1 MCLYSKQDRVY
12 SKGASLLTRRA
23 TQRPQPRNLSVLAP
37 VSGSRYCPAVKPDD
51 RIPSSLATGNAGG
64 NYEQHVGAACLST
77 LLTGGMALFS
87 ADATLT
93 EVHLQ
98 VRHQRFQTDDLLLVA
113 EDPQGTVH
121 RILIQAKRTFSLAAS
136 DEECVKTLCAAW
148 DDFTSPERFNAAHD
162 RLALITGHAPST
174 FTKGMRTLLDT
185 ARATLN
191 ADEFARRR
199 VQKSYISSAAR
210 KCHNTVAGILRKHVG
225 EKATDERLWAF
236 LRVWD
241 FAVLDFLSPSS
252 IHESLLKNALTAASI
267 QGRAATATETWNSL
281 LALVGEGAGHARS
294 FTWASLPDELKNRY
308 REPELA
314 EREATGAL
322 REASD
327 VVRKGVC
334 DKLASTVSLPRHGVI
349 SDGVAQLNDVDALL
363 ITGPAGCGK
372 SVIAA
377 KIYDALTSSGL
388 ALAFR
393 ADTLATPHLATSAT
407 HVGIQLRS
415 LRRVFALHPRKV
427 LWIESGERLFEKAAH
442 ERAAFADLLQLLSQE
457 GGWKIVIT
465 CRDHT
470 ADKLRSTFF
479 ESKDVRSGV
488 LTVPPLV
495 DSELE
500 AAVTELSALRVP
512 LRVPALREI
521 LRNPFYLKLAAQMS
535 WTEDAPLTVSHRAF
549 RKKAW
554 DEVVCRTA
562 EGTAGHAMERDR
574 AMVEVA
580 LRRAR
585 ALTPYVDTHGLPASA
600 VEALCRDALLAPDPN
615 DPTARAAP
623 AHDLYEDWGLLQWV
637 SRQIEQTG
645 GVTAEFFE
653 GLGTY
658 PAMRRC
664 FRLWLI
670 EQLDGSFADAQDH
683 VFAVMNNAALPAH
696 WREEVL
702 VAVLQSASAPALL
715 NQLAARLVGDRELL
729 RRTVHLLR
737 VSCRSLPDG
746 GSDQSALEPNA
757 LVPSG
762 RAWDVMPGIIL
773 KASQG
778 LLVSDLF
785 WLLTFLE
792 DWARG
797 AGAQPDPPAAMDVA
811 HLCNLLLGN
820 LRHIPDSYRDTY
832 VESVLRVML
841 SIPRATDAALRE
853 TVKTAFAADPRDRT
867 KRKILDLIW
876 SHFSGVVLARELPD
890 LSLQV
895 IEHHLRLNQS
905 EHLAD
910 ESNQYQG
917 MDSGDYAAFGLQHLS
932 RYDDHRPAS
941 AWQGPFLNLLT
952 HHPERGLAL
961 LARFINRCCAAYAES
976 GQRYYRCRQIPI
988 VLENGTECQ
997 QWANNQ
1003 LWCLY
1008 RATIVGPTAL
1018 ASALM
1023 ALEAW
1028 LLQKG
1033 ERGDAD
1039 LRQVFTGLLRE
1050 TNNVAI
1056 TAVLVS
1062 VALAYP
1068 QVIGEAAMPLLWQ
1081 LDFFKAEHERFMHDL
1096 SDQRQQPVR
1105 DANDPE
1111 TSRLWQERSES
1122 AKLPHRQFNLESLV
1136 VGLQLTSAQ
1145 QSVWEFLDALRE
1157 QFSAVEEASNDEV
1170 RLWLLRLHRMD
1181 LRNFEPAGETKEGH
1195 LLVRASPPS
1204 PELQAFRDR
1213 DLAEHQESE
1222 RHMAHFLWGRKVF
1235 EGSESEAYPPGAWRD
1250 KLAAARGT
1258 RAPTGD
1264 DSIKLVGGSGVVDIA
1279 AICMRDHWDE
1289 LDDEERNWCGTTI
1302 CTKLES
1308 LTPPGAM
1315 TRGML
1320 ALSGGI
1326 SPAAQVVS
1334 VLLARSSDPSLRV
1347 RAKRAL
1353 SAALFHRDAQLALSA
1368 AYGIGVHLY
1377 AADQNQG
1384 LALSFAGALVDW
1396 AQQDATFRSTHGKR
1410 TWAQREDAEEQM
1422 RARAQVFVEQ
1432 DLPLDETALFSIDF
1446 RRRSGRRVLQ
1456 PLLEIFRNAHTD
1468 PLGLR
1473 FHENLT
1479 ALLLQ
1484 AWQGARSTLRSR
1496 PDEDDEE
1503 MQSGHD
1509 EYPVT
1514 QALAR
1519 FVLSCAEATARRIVE
1534 MLLAAI
1540 QDHPA
1545 QVADFVEQ
1553 LILAEDR
1560 RANPSNGRFW
1570 MLWKTIA
1577 DATCEQVAQVQLQD
1591 RARFGRLIRV
1601 LLLGIS
1607 WKPEAHEWRSLT
1619 GQGSRLLDFFRRLPP
1634 DFATLRAFSAI
1645 TARFRSELVP
1655 RALPAIQHVLS
1666 QLPEREFL
1674 DDTTVTSLEAL
1685 LGDLIYSGASDVRRK
1700 SELRTATLALL
1711 DLLVEAGSSAAF
1723 KLRDDFL
1730 TPLRG

>member
-1 MCLYSKQDRVY
+1 MCLRSKQDHVH
-12 SKGASLLTRRA
+12 SKAASLLTRCA
-23 TQRPQPRNLSVLAP
+23 AQSPLPRNLSVLAP
-37 VSGSRYCPAVKPDD
+37 VSASRYCPAVKPDD
-51 RIPSSLATGNAGG
+51 QIPSSLATGNAGG

-77 LLTGGMALFS
+77 LLTGGIALFS
-87 ADATLT
+87 ADAVLT

-98 VRHQRFQTDDLLLVA
+98 VRHGHFQTDDLLLVA
-113 EDPQGTVH
+113 EAPQGTVH

-136 DEECVKTLCAAW
+136 DEECVKTLRAAW
-148 DDFTSPERFNAAHD
+148 DDFTSPDRFNAAHD
-162 RLALITGHAPST
+162 RLALITGHASST

-185 ARATLN
+185 ARATLH

-199 VQKSYISSAAR
+199 ALNGYISLEAR
-210 KCHNTVAGILRKHVG
+210 KCHDTVAGILRNYVG
-225 EKATDERLWAF
+225 ENATDERIWAF

-252 IHESLLKNALTAASI
+252 IYESLVKNALTAASI
-267 QGRAATATETWNSL
+267 QGRSSEAAATWNSL
-281 LALVGEGAGHARS
+281 LALVGEGAGHARDL
-294 FTWASLPDELKNRY
+294 TWASLPDELKNRY
-308 REPELA
+308 REPESA

-334 DKLASTVSLPRHGVI
+334 DKLASAVSLPRHGVI
-349 SDGVAQLNDVDALL
+349 SDGLAQLNDVDALL

-393 ADTLATPHLATSAT
+393 ADTLATPHLATSAA
-407 HVGIQLRS
+407 HVGLQLRS

-427 LWIESGERLFEKAAH
+427 LWVESGERLFEKEAH
-442 ERAAFADLLQLLSQE
+442 ERAAFGDLLQLLSRE
-457 GGWKIVIT
+457 RGWKIVIT

-479 ESKDVRSGV
+479 ESKGVRSGV
-488 LTVPPLV
+488 LTVPPLA
-495 DSELE
+495 DSELDT
-500 AAVTELSALRVP
+500 AMTELSALRVP
-512 LRVPALREI
+512 LGVPALREI

-535 WTEDAPLTVSHRAF
+535 WTEDAPLTVTHRAF

-554 DEVVCRTA
+554 DEVVCRTV
-562 EGTAGHAMERDR
+562 EGTAGHARERDR
-574 AMVEVA
+574 AMVEIA
-580 LRRAR
+580 LLRAR
-585 ALTPYVDTHGLPASA
+585 ELTPYVNTHGLPASA

-653 GLGTY
+653 RLGTY

-670 EQLDGSFADAQDH
+670 EQLDGSFADAQEH
-683 VFAVMNNAALPAH
+683 VFAVMNNAALQAH

-702 VAVLQSASAPALL
+702 VAVLQSVSAPTLL

-762 RAWDVMPGIIL
+762 CAWDVMPGIIL

-778 LLVSDLF
+778 LLVSDWF

-797 AGAQPDPPAAMDVA
+797 AGTQTDPPASRDVA
-811 HLCNLLLGN
+811 RLCNLLLGSS
-820 LRHIPDSYRDTY
+820 RHIPDSYRETY

-841 SIPRATDAALRE
+841 SIPRATDAALRARVE
-853 TVKTAFAADPRDRT
+853 TAFAADPRDKT

-876 SHFSGVVLARELPD
+876 SHFSGVVVARELPD

-905 EHLAD
+905 EHSED
-910 ESNQYQG
+910 ESNRYQG

-952 HHPERGLAL
+952 YHPEQGAAL
-961 LARFINRCCAAYAES
+961 LVRFINRCCAAYAES
-976 GQRYYRCRQIPI
+976 GQRYHRCRQIPV

-997 QWANNQ
+997 QWANAQ

-1039 LRQVFTGLLRE
+1039 LRDVFTKLLRE
-1050 TNNVAI
+1050 SNNVAV

-1068 QVIGEAAMPLLWQ
+1068 HLIGEAAMPLIWQ
-1081 LDFFKAEHERFMHDL
+1081 LDFFEAEHERLMHDL
-1096 SDQRQQPVR
+1096 SDQRQKPVR
-1105 DANDPE
+1105 DTNDPE

-1122 AKLPHRQFNLESLV
+1122 AKLPHRRFNLEFLV
-1136 VGLQLTSAQ
+1136 VGLQYSSARER
-1145 QSVWEFLDALRE
+1145 VREFLDALRE
-1157 QFSAVEEASNDEV
+1157 RLSAVEESSNDEV

-1181 LRNFEPAGETKEGH
+1181 VHNFEVAGETEEGH
-1195 LLVRASPPS
+1195 LLVRAGPPS
-1204 PELQAFRDR
+1204 SELQAFRDR
-1213 DLAEHQESE
+1213 DRVEFEERE

-1235 EGSESEAYPPGAWRD
+1235 EGSEPDAYPPDAWRE
-1250 KLAAARGT
+1250 KLTAARGA
-1258 RAPTGD
+1258 RSPTGD
-1264 DSIKLVGGSGVVDIA
+1264 DSLKLVGGAGVVDIA
-1279 AICMRDHWDE
+1279 AICIRDHWDE
-1289 LDDEERNWCGTTI
+1289 LEDEERNWCGTTI
-1302 CTKLES
+1302 CTELES

-1320 ALSGGI
+1320 ALSGGTC
-1326 SPAAQVVS
+1326 PAAQVVS
-1334 VLLARSSDPSLRV
+1334 VLLARGSEPSFRV

-1353 SAALFHRDAQLALSA
+1353 CAALFHRDAQLTVSA

-1384 LALSFAGALVDW
+1384 LALSFAGALVEW
-1396 AQQDATFRSTHGKR
+1396 AQQEATFRSTHGKR
-1410 TWAQREDAEEQM
+1410 TWAQREAAEEEL

-1432 DLPLDETALFSIDF
+1432 NLPLDETALFSIDF
-1446 RRRSGRRVLQ
+1446 RRRSGSRVLR

-1473 FHENLT
+1473 FHEHLT
-1479 ALLLQ
+1479 ALLLRV
-1484 AWQGARSTLRSR
+1484 WREPERPVYGR
-1496 PDEDDEE
+1496 PDEDDDE
-1503 MQSGHD
+1503 MQSGLD
-1509 EYPVT
+1509 EHPVT

-1519 FVLSCAEATARRIVE
+1519 FVLSCSEATARRIVE
-1534 MLLAAI
+1534 MLLAALR
-1540 QDHPA
+1540 DHPA

-1553 LILAEDR
+1553 IILAEDR
-1560 RANPSNGRFW
+1560 RANPSGGRFW
-1570 MLWKTIA
+1570 TLWKTIA
-1577 DATCEQVAQVQLQD
+1577 DATAEQVSQSEQQD

-1607 WKPEAHEWRSLT
+1607 WKPEAYEWRALS
-1619 GQGSRLLDFFRRLPP
+1619 GQGGRLLDFFSRLPADP
-1634 DFATLRAFSAI
+1634 ATLRAFSVI

-1655 RALPAIQHVLS
+1655 KALPAIQHMLS
-1666 QLPEREFL
+1666 QLPERAFL
-1674 DDTTVTSLEAL
+1674 DDTTVTTLDAL
-1685 LGDLIYSGASDVRRK
+1685 LGDLIYSGTVDVRRK
-1700 SELRTATLALL
+1700 PELRIATLALL
-1711 DLLVEAGSSAAF
+1711 DLLVEASSSAAF